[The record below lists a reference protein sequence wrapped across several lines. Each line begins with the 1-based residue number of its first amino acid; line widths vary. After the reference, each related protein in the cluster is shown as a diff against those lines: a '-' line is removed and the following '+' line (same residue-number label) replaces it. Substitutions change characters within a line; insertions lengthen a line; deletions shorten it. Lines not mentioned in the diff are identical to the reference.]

1 MSKTKQNVNLFQKYK
16 KANITRFIA
25 EVIFLF
31 ALSMTYASMV
41 AEFFI
46 ALGPLFLIT
55 TFISLIVSII
65 FEVKRFIF
73 YRKIKKSESKVEK
86 V

>member
-55 TFISLIVSII
+55 TLISLIVSII

>member
-55 TFISLIVSII
+55 TLISLIVSII
-65 FEVKRFIF
+65 FEIKRFIF